1 MEDDLKKIMQPKTMK
16 NKRVVAPLRVTLFQL
31 IFNISD
37 GKDVESDEI
46 GEHFWG
52 EILERTCSVNNMNFG
67 NIESGRKEIDCSDS
81 EGQ

>member
-1 MEDDLKKIMQPKTMK
+1 MISNIET
-16 NKRVVAPLRVTLFQL
+16 FQL
-31 IFNISD
+31 ILNISD

-67 NIESGRKEIDCSDS
+67 NIELGRKESDCSDS
-81 EGQ
+81 EGHGVEHQG